1 MDNPITNPSDTG
13 IAIQWIPRSDVA
25 IFIRALHLLDLDL
38 LPDFPGISEWTFT
51 SNASV
56 SQSHI
61 STTAGNATGTAS
73 KLPSS
78 RSTNINPK
86 PTSTSTSTAK
96 VTTQNAPPST
106 SRVKAIE
113 WCLYRLF
120 EILNP
125 EETRAKLAAYFP
137 PTTPSHSLNLRA
149 ALYKWLT
156 ELKKDGSLPREM
168 VLRKTMLDEG
178 KGEKFDELMARFAM
192 FVVRRS
198 LTNGPSGKA
207 ASGKDGVVSIVKGKQ
222 PPAQITAPV
231 ATEAQSNPKSRARSI
246 TVVSRNLNN
255 DQTQNQDQIPHLNL
269 AYRVSLHQSLLKRQ
283 ALRQKATTAVT
294 ELDRLQHDINRRLQA
309 VSEPEP
315 KDDSEEFELS
325 EQEYDALKDQIYH
338 AFAAE
343 RQWGDYIL
351 HGNPAGFPSSSA
363 VTAAGA
369 SVIDFISSWDN
380 TGKSQFQ
387 IPAKSESEPEAETFI
402 NQPVT
407 SFTQSESRVS
417 PGQEA
422 MTHLHQSILEHQART
437 QRLSRLRESIL
448 AARRCLVDESQ
459 LAPLVAETESDGHKP
474 CGADTERK
482 GDHTFTTTTTPA
494 TATVGAGPRF
504 NRHQAL
510 TMASIS

>member
-13 IAIQWIPRSDVA
+13 IAIQWIPRSDIA
-25 IFIRALHLLDLDL
+25 IFIRALHLLNLDL
-38 LPDFPGISEWTFT
+38 LPDFPGISESTFT
-51 SNASV
+51 SNNVSL

-61 STTAGNATGTAS
+61 STAAGNATATAS

-78 RSTNINPK
+78 RSANPNHK
-86 PTSTSTSTAK
+86 HTSTSTSTSK

-125 EETRAKLAAYFP
+125 EGTRAKLAAYFP

-156 ELKKDGSLPREM
+156 ELKKDGSLPRET
-168 VLRKTMLDEG
+168 VLRKTMLDEC

-198 LTNGPSGKA
+198 LTNA
-207 ASGKDGVVSIVKGKQ
+207 ASGKDGVVSVVKGKQ

-231 ATEAQSNPKSRARSI
+231 ATEAQSNPKSRARPI
-246 TVVSRNLNN
+246 TVVSRHLKE
-255 DQTQNQDQIPHLNL
+255 DQTQNQDQIPHLIL
-269 AYRVSLHQSLLKRQ
+269 AYRVSLHQTLLRRQ

-309 VSEPEP
+309 VASSEPN
-315 KDDSEEFELS
+315 DNSEEFELS

-343 RQWGDYIL
+343 RHQK
-351 HGNPAGFPSSSA
+351 AESA
-363 VTAAGA
+363 L
-369 SVIDFISSWDN
+369 D
-380 TGKSQFQ
+380 KKQ
-387 IPAKSESEPEAETFI
+387 
-402 NQPVT
+402 
-407 SFTQSESRVS
+407 
-417 PGQEA
+417 
-422 MTHLHQSILEHQART
+422 
-437 QRLSRLRESIL
+437 
-448 AARRCLVDESQ
+448 
-459 LAPLVAETESDGHKP
+459 
-474 CGADTERK
+474 
-482 GDHTFTTTTTPA
+482 
-494 TATVGAGPRF
+494 
-504 NRHQAL
+504 
-510 TMASIS
+510 